1 MRSLALLLLLPVALI
16 TAQEQPAFTT
26 VLDGDVPIADITS
39 RCVVADGIYVTR
51 GSGESSSIWFINGA
65 GAKRVELA
73 GASELWD
80 FHAQCSFWTGNAM
93 SGAWASVKTDE
104 GPRVFSL
111 AGGKAEPVTLPDGK
125 PLAEVRMRAAS
136 QATCAVATRE
146 DGVDRIWRLHGAK
159 AATVNLD
166 TRHSRGATRL
176 IVAGERLLLYT
187 REQNSPDGDNRRVLV
202 THGDAFKPIMNGEQ
216 PVREEPVTLDGSM
229 AYQVARLGKGLLWR
243 GGESDALLPVP
254 VDTQVVNAV
263 VRDGKAWAD
272 FALTA
277 ARRRVAREVD
287 GELVEFKRGENQ
299 PLISESLFVAE
310 RAFSCGVGRCWEQM
324 ADGTRR
330 VLEMDP
336 DATPYLQ
343 FAASGKTTLVT
354 GYQYLAPAVFVLHEG
369 QLVAQELP
377 FEGKPKKHFPAV
389 TGEGAYLFAT
399 DDTKFWR
406 VYRMAI

>member
-16 TAQEQPAFTT
+16 TAQEQPAFTA
-26 VLDGDVPIADITS
+26 VLEGEVPVADITS
-39 RCVVADGIYVTR
+39 RCVVADGVYVTR
-51 GSGESSSIWFINGA
+51 GSGESSSVWFINGA
-65 GAKRVELA
+65 GATRVELA

-80 FHAQCSFWTGNAM
+80 FHAPCSFWTGNTM
-93 SGAWASVKTDE
+93 SGAWASVMTDD

-111 AGGKAEPVTLPDGK
+111 AGGKAELVTLPDGR
-125 PLAEVRMRAAS
+125 PLTEVRMRAAS
-136 QATCAVATRE
+136 EKTCAVATRE
-146 DGVDRIWRLHGAK
+146 DGADRIWRLHGPR
-159 AATVNLD
+159 ATAVSLE
-166 TRHSRGATRL
+166 TRHSRGAIRL
-176 IVAGERLLLYT
+176 IAAGERLMLFT

-202 THGDAFKPIMNGEQ
+202 THGDTFKPIMNGDQ
-216 PVREEPVTLDGSM
+216 PVRDEPVALDGSM
-229 AYQVARLGKGLLWR
+229 GFEVARLGTGLLWR
-243 GGESDALLPVP
+243 GGESDALLTLP
-254 VDTQVVNAV
+254 VDTHVVNAV

-272 FALTA
+272 FALSA

-287 GELVEFKRGENQ
+287 GRLVEFKRGENQ

-310 RAFSCGVGRCWEQM
+310 RVFSCGVGRCWEQM

-336 DATPYLQ
+336 EATPYLQ
-343 FAASGKTTLVT
+343 YAATGETVLVT
-354 GYQYLAPAVFVLHEG
+354 GYQYLAPAVFVLRDG
-369 QLVAQELP
+369 RLVAQELP

-406 VYRMAI
+406 LYRMAI